1 MSERIVGVL
10 GGMGPEATVELLKRI
25 IDSTPARCDQEHIR
39 VLIDNNPKIPDR
51 TAAILAGGEDPL
63 PMMIAGARGL
73 ECAGADFILI
83 PCNTAH
89 HWLPGLQGAVSIP
102 IVDMIGE
109 TVGAVSS
116 SAPPIKLVGLLATTG
131 TIKTRLYQ
139 RALEGEGISTAIPTA
154 EEQDEVMN
162 AIDRIKAGDHGVRR
176 QLMRIIERLIT
187 QGAKGLIL
195 GCTELPLVIQEE
207 DVTCPLFDP
216 LSILAQRAVKLAKGG

>member
-1 MSERIVGVL
+1 
-10 GGMGPEATVELLKRI
+10 MGPEATVGLLKRI
-25 IDSTPARCDQEHIR
+25 IDFTPARCDQEHIR

-51 TAAILAGGEDPL
+51 TAAILAGGDDPL

-73 ECAGADFILI
+73 ECAGADFIVI

-89 HWLPGLQGAVSIP
+89 HWLPGLQNAVSIP

-116 SAPPIKLVGLLATTG
+116 SDPPIELVGLLATTG

-139 RALEGEGISTAIPTA
+139 RALEIKGISTAIPTA
-154 EEQDEVMN
+154 EEQDEVMDSIN
-162 AIDRIKAGDHGVRR
+162 TIKAGDHGVRR

-195 GCTELPLVIQEE
+195 GCTELPLVIRGE
-207 DVTCPLFDP
+207 DLACPLFDP
-216 LSILAQRAVKLAKGG
+216 LSILAQRSVKLAKGG